1 MLKTILTSLRS
12 ADLRKK
18 LAFTAFILLVYRF
31 GSYVPVPG
39 IDLEALQNAID
50 QRGSRLLD
58 FLNYLADC
66 RSDHQ
71 SVEIRFA
78 QAPVGW

>member
-39 IDLEALQNAID
+39 VDLDALQIAVD
-50 QRGSRLLD
+50 PDR
-58 FLNYLADC
+58 
-66 RSDHQ
+66 
-71 SVEIRFA
+71 
-78 QAPVGW
+78 PVGIHDRRGRELGHQVRA